1 MADAQARSAVNM
13 INRLFRILAGLCV
26 LFLTA
31 CQPSVAVKSMWLF
44 ATATPFQPAI
54 ATATPFLPFHPT
66 LTPDVA
72 QPAELNYQFHGID
85 FAPGAEE
92 ITLRFWPAS
101 ETLNGGLPIKVRF
114 LPGETCIFG
123 DHYGCVSHFLSTAD
137 GEVIWIS
144 VHSGVGGEGQDL
156 RNSLEGTGINSAGF
170 SFNKTLLNLDEL
182 INASVT
188 LQQGQMT
195 VDLPTVIAAARVP
208 ATQVTEYLSLPYD
221 QALSTA
227 FANDLDSLE
236 RIQSGQT
243 TLVIE
248 TCGWRMPG
256 EPGNWLVTDT
266 TASIYLGVIQ

>member
-1 MADAQARSAVNM
+1 MAGAQARAAVNM
-13 INRLFRILAGLCV
+13 IYRLVRILAGLGV
-26 LFLTA
+26 VFLTA
-31 CQPSVAVKSMWLF
+31 CQPTAQVKSMWLS

-66 LTPDVA
+66 LTPPVA
-72 QPAELNYQFHGID
+72 QPAELNYQFYGID

-101 ETLNGGLPIKVRF
+101 DTLNRGHPIKVRF
-114 LPGETCIFG
+114 LPGETCVFG
-123 DHYGCVSHFLSTAD
+123 DHYGCVNHFFSAAD
-137 GEVIWIS
+137 SEVIWIS
-144 VHSGVGGEGQDL
+144 VHSGVGGEGQEL

-170 SFNKTLLNLDEL
+170 SLNQTLLNLDEL
-182 INASVT
+182 KNSSIT

-195 VDLPTVIAAARVP
+195 IDLPTVTAAARIP
-208 ATQVTEYLSLPYD
+208 AGQVAEYLSLPYD
-221 QALSTA
+221 QALATA
-227 FANDLDSLE
+227 FAKNPDSLE

-256 EPGNWLVTDT
+256 EPGNWLVADT

>member
-1 MADAQARSAVNM
+1 M
-13 INRLFRILAGLCV
+13 IDRWLKLLAGLALMMV
-26 LFLTA
+26 AA
-31 CQPSVAVKSMWLF
+31 CQPSVGVKSMWQF
-44 ATATPFQPAI
+44 ATATPFQPAV

-66 LTPDVA
+66 LTPPVA
-72 QPAELNYQFHGID
+72 QPVELNYQFHGID
-85 FAPGAEE
+85 FAPGSEE

-101 ETLNGGLPIKVRF
+101 DTLNGGLPIKVRF

-144 VHSGVGGEGQDL
+144 VHSGVGGEGQEL

-170 SFNKTLLNLDEL
+170 SLNQTLLNLDEL
-182 INASVT
+182 KSASVT

-195 VDLPTVIAAARVP
+195 IDLPTVIAAARIP
-208 ATQVTEYLSLPYD
+208 ADQVTGYLSLPYD
-221 QALSTA
+221 QALATTI
-227 FANDLDSLE
+227 ANDTVSLE
-236 RIQSGQT
+236 QIESSKT
-243 TLVIE
+243 TLIIE